1 MGISKKLHLLPQA
14 TYAILQQ
21 TTAASG
27 RFILWSLGGAIAACS
42 FSCTASEA
50 IPTKE
55 DLAIPK
61 YDHIF
66 VIIEENKSYE
76 QIIGPSYTPNIN
88 RLAKANGLATRFY
101 GNVHPSE
108 GNYAA
113 LLGGS
118 TFGIHDDDAYYCK
131 PKDTRPFCF
140 HADQPE
146 YTDHTVTT
154 PSLLDQLAATGR
166 TWKGYF
172 ESLPKDVKTVYSPA
186 LPPKAEPESTNALYA
201 SKHNGFMNFKVAQDD
216 PDLAKKVVGIEQ
228 LDADLASGK
237 LPNYSHIVP
246 NQCNEMHGL
255 VPGSVKGCDG
265 GMGATNDVDP
275 NNQQLLKT
283 GDAVVAAL
291 VNKITKAPFWLKGN
305 NAIVITFDED
315 NFVPPFDQGC
325 CGHEPKSKANFGG
338 GHIATVVITSHGRRR
353 VIDNTPY
360 NHYSLLRTVED
371 AFRLYDPSTYR
382 SGTQKLAG
390 YLNHADD
397 TAAGVKPMTRLFIA
411 P

>member
-1 MGISKKLHLLPQA
+1 MGFPQTLSIWFQSMCFMMRKAKKSSVPLV
-14 TYAILQQ
+14 
-21 TTAASG
+21 
-27 RFILWSLGGAIAACS
+27 WVSLGGAIASCS
-42 FSCTASEA
+42 LLSSASEA
-50 IPTKE
+50 TPTQE

-66 VIIEENKSYE
+66 IIIEENKSYE

-113 LLGGS
+113 LIGGS

-131 PKDTRPFCF
+131 PKDPRPFCF
-140 HADQPE
+140 HADQPD

-172 ESLPKDVKTVYSPA
+172 ESLPKNIKAVYSPA

-216 PDLAKKVVGIEQ
+216 PDLAQKIVGIEQ
-228 LDADLASGK
+228 LDADIANGK

-255 VPGSVKGCDG
+255 VLGSVKGCDS
-265 GMGATNDVDP
+265 GMVATNEVDP

-283 GDAVVAAL
+283 GDAVVATL

-305 NAIVITFDED
+305 NAIIITFDED
-315 NFVPPFDQGC
+315 NFIPPFDQGC
-325 CGHEPKSKANFGG
+325 CGNDPKSKANFGG

-360 NHYSLLRTVED
+360 NHYSLLRTVQD
-371 AFRLYDPSTYR
+371 AFRLYDPATYK

-397 TAAGVKPMTRLFIA
+397 TATGVKPMTRLFIA